1 MNSESKLKE
10 NIIPGD
16 LPREVNLDIYN
27 EIVYNN
33 NFIQESFK
41 SGNKRYIIIENSNIY
56 KLINDTIL
64 SLKNKEINIVPLD
77 RILEIEDIAEI
88 ECIFIQTDILTS
100 DLSILLGEIC
110 KKSVTTKI
118 LTIKP
123 ELFLEYSILNDSLEL
138 SFFKSNLSL
147 REIIFELLIHPIRK
161 KSEIKITKNTKP
173 LQKIFNVLDKNIKRK
188 IPFYRFDEKYLIIES
203 LGQNYKDLLV
213 EGRMNQLFE
222 GKDYGWMHKAFI
234 FINYTEMYGLKI
246 CIDKISHST
255 NTNKLLLSVFV
266 LRLLVEKGNDIL
278 EVKNLTKKCFDKI
291 EMAFMYRYKVGTEHV
306 KNTLREFQAN
316 KCKNLNSFK
325 VKDRIIL
332 SEAGLVSVDHNL
344 KYNFFTTLLNTFYID
359 EIRSNNSNNL
369 NREKADLLME
379 QFNRDNRCKYALDII
394 CRNNPTLLCSK
405 NNFSNQPA
413 FEAWATHISC
423 FLIIYKVPDN
433 LYNDIKELF
442 ILKNFNYPNKYLIL
456 KFFFLKELPFGFA
469 NFSSFYRYVFSECNK
484 SLYIMCTETNY
495 GIPDPL
501 LPIFCSF
508 VKTYGTDAEYM
519 KICYQIF
526 SLCPSYN
533 WVFNK
538 CCDSYFE
545 NLQIVTQ

>member
-203 LGQNYKDLLV
+203 NVCY
-213 EGRMNQLFE
+213 
-222 GKDYGWMHKAFI
+222 
-234 FINYTEMYGLKI
+234 I
-246 CIDKISHST
+246 C
-255 NTNKLLLSVFV
+255 
-266 LRLLVEKGNDIL
+266 
-278 EVKNLTKKCFDKI
+278 
-291 EMAFMYRYKVGTEHV
+291 
-306 KNTLREFQAN
+306 
-316 KCKNLNSFK
+316 
-325 VKDRIIL
+325 
-332 SEAGLVSVDHNL
+332 
-344 KYNFFTTLLNTFYID
+344 
-359 EIRSNNSNNL
+359 
-369 NREKADLLME
+369 
-379 QFNRDNRCKYALDII
+379 
-394 CRNNPTLLCSK
+394 
-405 NNFSNQPA
+405 
-413 FEAWATHISC
+413 
-423 FLIIYKVPDN
+423 
-433 LYNDIKELF
+433 LYLH
-442 ILKNFNYPNKYLIL
+442 L
-456 KFFFLKELPFGFA
+456 
-469 NFSSFYRYVFSECNK
+469 
-484 SLYIMCTETNY
+484 
-495 GIPDPL
+495 
-501 LPIFCSF
+501 
-508 VKTYGTDAEYM
+508 
-519 KICYQIF
+519 
-526 SLCPSYN
+526 
-533 WVFNK
+533 
-538 CCDSYFE
+538 
-545 NLQIVTQ
+545 